1 MRCPYCKA
9 NNDRV
14 VDSRTSGEA
23 DVIRRRR
30 ECLECDGRFT
40 TYEKAGEA
48 TLRVVK
54 KDGTRVPFDRDK
66 LLSGLHVACHK
77 RPVETGTL
85 ESIVT
90 DIESQL
96 HEMFDKEVASKFIG
110 HLVMDALRGLD
121 QVAYVRFAS
130 VYREFKD
137 VNQFLDELKPLL
149 ASGDS
154 DSGGQRPH
162 PHPNPQGRPPRPPG
176 GSAGPGGLGSESGGP
191 DGSPDGGAL
200 DTPNESKPGP
210 DDGLRGKGPSASGG
224 SRTRAREASPAA
236 PTSAPQMT
244 AGASASTSLSA
255 SGTSTGS
262 STGGHPDMDGDLRA
276 PKR

>member
-30 ECLECDGRFT
+30 ECLECGGRFT

-66 LLSGLHVACHK
+66 LLSGLLVACHK
-77 RPVETGTL
+77 RPVETEAL
-85 ESIVT
+85 EGIVT
-90 DIESQL
+90 DIESHL

-110 HLVMDALRGLD
+110 HLVMDALRKID

-149 ASGDS
+149 GGAEAPSADELLDRGTGAAGNGGAAGPK
-154 DSGGQRPH
+154 GGQA
-162 PHPNPQGRPPRPPG
+162 PRTGEDEGAAEPPG
-176 GSAGPGGLGSESGGP
+176 LSAPTDGGP
-191 DGSPDGGAL
+191 
-200 DTPNESKPGP
+200 
-210 DDGLRGKGPSASGG
+210 RAS
-224 SRTRAREASPAA
+224 
-236 PTSAPQMT
+236 
-244 AGASASTSLSA
+244 
-255 SGTSTGS
+255 
-262 STGGHPDMDGDLRA
+262 
-276 PKR
+276 

>member
-30 ECLECDGRFT
+30 ECLECGGRFT

-66 LLSGLHVACHK
+66 LLRGLHVACHK
-77 RPVETGTL
+77 RPVETETL

-96 HEMFDKEVASKFIG
+96 HEVFDKEVASKYIG
-110 HLVMDALRGLD
+110 HLVMDALRSLD

-149 ASGDS
+149 GSGE
-154 DSGGQRPH
+154 
-162 PHPNPQGRPPRPPG
+162 PG
-176 GSAGPGGLGSESGGP
+176 GESPLKTGGVGPGPGPGSGP
-191 DGSPDGGAL
+191 DPAPGAGVGGGSDPI
-200 DTPNESKPGP
+200 PGRGDFGPPSDLPSDLPSMPSDEPPEADP
-210 DDGLRGKGPSASGG
+210 DDGGPK
-224 SRTRAREASPAA
+224 
-236 PTSAPQMT
+236 
-244 AGASASTSLSA
+244 ASASRP
-255 SGTSTGS
+255 GTTPGSTKNPRILRAAAATRAATAIEMERAAALGE
-262 STGGHPDMDGDLRA
+262 TRA